1 VFASEASDL
10 SRAVGDATSGVTF
23 ILGVIL
29 GVFIVFRV
37 LRYVRDERRGHD
49 EQ

>member
-1 VFASEASDL
+1 MLASEASDL

-23 ILGVIL
+23 ILGIIL

-37 LRYVRDERRGHD
+37 LKYVRDEHRDRD
-49 EQ
+49 

>member
-37 LRYVRDERRGHD
+37 LKYVREEHRRD
-49 EQ
+49 D